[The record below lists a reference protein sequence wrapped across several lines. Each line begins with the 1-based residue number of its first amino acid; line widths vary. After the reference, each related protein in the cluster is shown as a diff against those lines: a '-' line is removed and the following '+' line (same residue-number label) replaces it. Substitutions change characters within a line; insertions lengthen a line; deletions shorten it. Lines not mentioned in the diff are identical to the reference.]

1 MSDAARHMPQT
12 MLQAAL
18 AHAAQGKAV
27 FPCNPLD
34 KRPLT
39 KNGHKD
45 ASTDPAQITRWWQ
58 RWPNA
63 MIGMPMGTAS
73 EMFCVDLDLKNDID
87 GRETWKAWQQEW
99 RSDLALARMHATPSG
114 GEHVL
119 FQWQEGIRNIPLGK
133 LGPGIEVKAEGG
145 YIIVPPSVMAD
156 GKEYT
161 VINDSA
167 PTPAPQPL
175 LDRMWAY
182 WRRDSGPAPEAD
194 TEADVDEIKLDPE
207 ILRMLPE
214 DMGKGI
220 HYEDRYGDGPP
231 DDEDIRDAV
240 QVLITGLPSEDYEGW
255 YKIGASIFK
264 AAGNNGYTY
273 FRDWSATSKKF
284 NEKECQRKWKQVQ
297 SITSINA
304 ASIFW
309 HADQVDPEWRH
320 RSEQKR
326 WDHQEARREQ
336 QARQQQGQHQEKKAD
351 GKPRRLNLLNTT
363 GWDSKPAEEPEYEVA
378 NRIPTKQVTLFS
390 GEGGA
395 GKSIL
400 CMQLMVATVLQRPWL
415 GTTPRQGPALFI
427 EAEDGESIIH
437 YRMQKLLQH
446 YDSSFDAVRAQ
457 LHLVTMHG
465 RDTVLGTFDRRLSR
479 MAPTALYDELLEMAG
494 DIKPRIIAIASS
506 ANVFAGSEIDRVQ
519 VQQFIGLLTRI
530 TLRSGGGLILI
541 SHPSLTGINTGS
553 GLSGSTQWHNAVRAR
568 MVMTGDQKTSL
579 RQLEFHKNQYGPVTE
594 SIPLGWNDG
603 MFERMESTAYA
614 DASKFEQVKNIF
626 MTILL
631 RYRKHKMRVTANP
644 APGYAPKKFADEQ
657 EAVDA
662 KLTKVD
668 LARAMSALLEEGRIS
683 NSSYRKDGHKY
694 EELVIVGEQEEM
706 QHAPDTTE

>member
-1 MSDAARHMPQT
+1 
-12 MLQAAL
+12 
-18 AHAAQGKAV
+18 
-27 FPCNPLD
+27 
-34 KRPLT
+34 
-39 KNGHKD
+39 
-45 ASTDPAQITRWWQ
+45 
-58 RWPNA
+58 
-63 MIGMPMGTAS
+63 
-73 EMFCVDLDLKNDID
+73 
-87 GRETWKAWQQEW
+87 
-99 RSDLALARMHATPSG
+99 
-114 GEHVL
+114 
-119 FQWQEGIRNIPLGK
+119 
-133 LGPGIEVKAEGG
+133 
-145 YIIVPPSVMAD
+145 
-156 GKEYT
+156 
-161 VINDSA
+161 
-167 PTPAPQPL
+167 
-175 LDRMWAY
+175 
-182 WRRDSGPAPEAD
+182 
-194 TEADVDEIKLDPE
+194 
-207 ILRMLPE
+207 
-214 DMGKGI
+214 
-220 HYEDRYGDGPP
+220 
-231 DDEDIRDAV
+231 
-240 QVLITGLPSEDYEGW
+240 
-255 YKIGASIFK
+255 
-264 AAGNNGYTY
+264 
-273 FRDWSATSKKF
+273 
-284 NEKECQRKWKQVQ
+284 
-297 SITSINA
+297 
-304 ASIFW
+304 
-309 HADQVDPEWRH
+309 
-320 RSEQKR
+320 
-326 WDHQEARREQ
+326 
-336 QARQQQGQHQEKKAD
+336 
-351 GKPRRLNLLNTT
+351 
-363 GWDSKPAEEPEYEVA
+363 
-378 NRIPTKQVTLFS
+378 
-390 GEGGA
+390 
-395 GKSIL
+395 
-400 CMQLMVATVLQRPWL
+400 
-415 GTTPRQGPALFI
+415 
-427 EAEDGESIIH
+427 
-437 YRMQKLLQH
+437 LQH